1 MPPLVREPGTA
12 LLQQRQRLD
21 ERLREAVVLLDPG
34 RHGEHVRIE
43 DDVLRRPAVAGEQVV
58 GAAADLDLA
67 LDRVGLPDLVEGHH
81 DDAGA
86 VAADRPR
93 LLEEL
98 LLALLEA
105 DRVDDPLAL
114 DALEPGLEHGEAGA
128 VDHDRDPG
136 HLGLGREQV
145 QERRHRLLAVEQ
157 VGVHVHVE
165 EVRAAAH
172 LLERDVDGALVVVRL
187 DQPPEAGGA
196 GHVRALADHHEAGV
210 RPELERLQAAEPR
223 ADRSLRDLSGDCP
236 RDRGGDR
243 AHVVGRRAAAA
254 ADDVDEAFVGEG
266 AQQLGGVVR
275 LLVVA
280 AEGVR
285 QARVR
290 MAARVR
296 VDDPRQLGDV
306 RPHLLRAERAVDA
319 DDEGIRVLDRVPER
333 LDRLAGER
341 ASREV
346 DDRDRDP
353 QRQLGRDVA
362 RRRDRRLRVQGVED
376 RLDQQQVDAALPQ
389 GRDLLRVGG
398 DDVVEGHRPVRR
410 LVDPRGERQ
419 RHVQRPERAGDEAAA
434 GFVRRLAREPRP
446 LDVHVAHGRLEPVVG
461 LADRGRRERVRRRDV
476 GAGGEVLPVDVE
488 HDVRP
493 GQVEQVGIAG
503 DVARMVGEA
512 LAAVVLGVEPG
523 VLDHRPPR
531 AVEHEDPLIQQLPQT
546 LCCAHQRPLADVPK
560 EDGAEAPS
568 SLGVF

>member
-1 MPPLVREPGTA
+1 MSSG
-12 LLQQRQRLD
+12 
-21 ERLREAVVLLDPG
+21 G
-34 RHGEHVRIE
+34 
-43 DDVLRRPAVAGEQVV
+43 PAVGGQQVV
-58 GAAADLDLA
+58 GAAADLHLA
-67 LDRVGLPDLVEGHH
+67 LDRVGLTDLVEGHH

-114 DALEPGLEHGEAGA
+114 DALEPGLEHREARA
-128 VDHDRDPG
+128 VDHDRDPS

-145 QERRHRLLAVEQ
+145 QEGRHRLLAVEQ

-187 DQPPEAGGA
+187 DQPAEAGRA
-196 GHVRALADHHEAGV
+196 GHVRALPDHHEAGV

-223 ADRSLRDLSGDCP
+223 ADRCVVGTCLGTVPETAAAISRD
-236 RDRGGDR
+236 
-243 AHVVGRRAAAA
+243 VIGRRAAAA
-254 ADDVDEAFVGEG
+254 ADDVDEAFLGEG
-266 AQQLGGVVR
+266 LQQLGGVVR

-306 RPHLLRAERAVDA
+306 RAHLLRAERAVDA
-319 DDEGIRVLDRVPER
+319 DDERIRMLDRVPER

-341 ASREV
+341 PPGEV

-353 QRQLGRDVA
+353 ERQLRRDVA
-362 RRRDRRLRVQGVED
+362 RRSDRRLRVQGVED
-376 RLDQQQVDAALPQ
+376 RLDQQQIDAALAQ
-389 GRDLLRVGG
+389 SRDLLRVRGH
-398 DDVVEGHRPVRR
+398 DVVEGHGPVGGI
-410 LVDPRGERQ
+410 VDLRGERE
-419 RHVQRPERAGDEAAA
+419 RHVQRSERAGDEAVA
-434 GFVRRLAREPRP
+434 GLVRRLARQPRTF
-446 LDVHVAHGRLEPVVG
+446 DVHVSNRRLEPVVG
-461 LADRGRRERVRRRDV
+461 LPDRRRRERVRRRQV

-488 HDVRP
+488 HEVGP

-512 LAAVVLGVEPG
+512 LAAIVLRVEPG

-531 AVEHEDPLIQQLPQT
+531 AVQHEDPLLQQVPQT
-546 LCCAHQRPLADVPK
+546 LLCAHYRPLAYVPK